1 MDKYKFGEF
10 IYQKR
15 KELNLTQEELGY
27 KLKVTNKAVSKWE
40 TGETLPDIQLLEELA
55 KVLNITIDEL
65 ITQNKPVVEKEII
78 IEKKKNLLFPIL
90 SIILLIYSL
99 ATIPV
104 MISSVTSHQDKT
116 DLTINNIDQYYS
128 FVPLFRFE
136 KSDTSFKVVSKIES
150 KFPDK
155 YEFIDAK
162 ITYLF
167 SVDYY
172 YLDNNV
178 QSIISF
184 VNRYAEVDL
193 NQTSNYFSIDLIP
206 NDSSILTQSMISIEL
221 DYEIK
226 EVVGSINKI

>member
-136 KSDTSFKVVSKIES
+136 KSDTSFKVVSKIKS

-155 YEFIDAK
+155 YEFINAK

-184 VNRYAEVDL
+184 INRYAEVDL

-226 EVVGSINKI
+226 EVVGSIKKI

>member
-1 MDKYKFGEF
+1 MDKCKFGEF

-78 IEKKKNLLFPIL
+78 IEKKRNLVFPIL
-90 SIILLIYSL
+90 SIILLIYSF

-104 MISSVTSHQDKT
+104 MIRSVTSHQDKT

-136 KSDTSFKVVSKIES
+136 KSDSSFKVVSKIES

-155 YEFIDAK
+155 YEFIDAR
-162 ITYLF
+162 ITFLF

-184 VNRYAEVDL
+184 INRYAEVDL
-193 NQTSNYFSIDLIP
+193 NQTSNYFSIDLVP

-221 DYEIK
+221 NYKIK